1 MYIKYYISEKSHKNV
16 FNIIYKKIK
25 IPGSHERLPKR
36 NMHTEKTKKISY
48 KNKSERPINNE
59 RILFTNQGNT
69 G

>member
-1 MYIKYYISEKSHKNV
+1 MKDY
-16 FNIIYKKIK
+16 
-25 IPGSHERLPKR
+25 PKEIC
-36 NMHTEKTKKISY
+36 TLKKTKKISY